1 MKILYRTIVHNAR
14 QSFSHNEDIPF
25 NLPFH
30 CHEEYELIYI
40 VSGKGKEY
48 IGDSMNEYQAGD
60 LMLIGSNTPHLHL
73 CDPTT
78 GKNDKGQRCDI
89 LYFPESIFPANMEHI
104 EEYAT
109 IHSLLKENTYGIKF
123 QSKETIEKVHRAM
136 KSLNNKK
143 GIERIISLYKILDI
157 LSTSEKKVNISSL
170 DFQIPTNHYSLND
183 PVSHIYTYLKS
194 NFRNTISL
202 KSIAN
207 YTKQNTNSLCRLFKS
222 KTGKTIFYVLNEI
235 RIEYACRLLRHS
247 NLTTAQIAYEVG
259 FNNLSHFNKTF
270 KSFMHQ
276 TPTEYKNALQTN
288 F

>member
-1 MKILYRTIVHNAR
+1 MKITYRTIVHDAR

-25 NLPFH
+25 NQPFH

-48 IGDSMNEYQAGD
+48 IGDSMNEYQAND

-73 CDPTT
+73 CNPTT
-78 GKNDKGQRCDI
+78 DKNDKGQRCDI
-89 LYFPESIFPANMEHI
+89 LYFPESIFPTNMDNI

-109 IHSLLKENTYGIKF
+109 IHSLLKESTYGIKF
-123 QSKETIEKVHRAM
+123 QSKSTIEKVHRAM

-143 GIERIISLYKILDI
+143 GIERIISLYRILDI
-157 LSTSEKKVNISSL
+157 LSTCEKKINISSL
-170 DFQIPTNHYSLND
+170 GGQIPTHHNSHND
-183 PVSHIYTYLKS
+183 PISHIYTYLKN
-194 NFRNTISL
+194 NFRNAISL
-202 KSIAN
+202 QSIAD
-207 YTKQNTNSLCRLFKS
+207 YTKQNTSSLCRLFKS

-235 RIEYACRLLRHS
+235 RIKHACKLLRHS

>member
-1 MKILYRTIVHNAR
+1 MKITYRTIVHDAR

-25 NLPFH
+25 NQPFH

-48 IGDSMNEYQAGD
+48 IGDSMNEYQAND

-73 CDPTT
+73 CNPTT
-78 GKNDKGQRCDI
+78 DKNDKGQRCDI
-89 LYFPESIFPANMEHI
+89 LYFPESIFPTNMDNI

-109 IHSLLKENTYGIKF
+109 IHSLLKESTYGIKF
-123 QSKETIEKVHRAM
+123 QSKSTIEKVHRAM

-143 GIERIISLYKILDI
+143 GIERIISLYRILDI
-157 LSTSEKKVNISSL
+157 LSTCEKKINISSL
-170 DFQIPTNHYSLND
+170 GGQIPTHHNSHND
-183 PVSHIYTYLKS
+183 PISHIYTYLKN
-194 NFRNTISL
+194 NFRNVISL
-202 KSIAN
+202 QSIAD
-207 YTKQNTNSLCRLFKS
+207 YTKQNTSSLCRLFKS

-235 RIEYACRLLRHS
+235 RIKHACKLLRHS